1 MNISNFNNE
10 YLTDILTKIKN
21 ENENTILNGGFNV
34 NLINYN
40 KNRGTYK
47 LLEQLLNHNFT
58 PQITF
63 PTRITEKTV
72 TLIDKIFVM

>member
-1 MNISNFNNE
+1 MNVSNFNNE
-10 YLTDILTKIKN
+10 YLTDTLTKIKN
-21 ENENTILNGGFNV
+21 ENENAILNVDFNV
-34 NLINYN
+34 NLINYS

-47 LLEQLLNHNFT
+47 LLEQLFNHNFN

>member
-1 MNISNFNNE
+1 MNVSNFNNE
-10 YLTDILTKIKN
+10 YLTDTLTKIKN
-21 ENENTILNGGFNV
+21 ENENAILNVDVNV
-34 NLINYN
+34 NLINYS

-47 LLEQLLNHNFT
+47 LLEQLFNHNFT

-63 PTRITEKTV
+63 PTRITEKAV

>member
-1 MNISNFNNE
+1 MNVSNFNNE

-21 ENENTILNGGFNV
+21 ENENAILNGDFNV

-47 LLEQLLNHNFT
+47 LLEQLFNHNFT

-63 PTRITEKTV
+63 PTRITEKAV
-72 TLIDKIFVM
+72 TLIDKIFVT